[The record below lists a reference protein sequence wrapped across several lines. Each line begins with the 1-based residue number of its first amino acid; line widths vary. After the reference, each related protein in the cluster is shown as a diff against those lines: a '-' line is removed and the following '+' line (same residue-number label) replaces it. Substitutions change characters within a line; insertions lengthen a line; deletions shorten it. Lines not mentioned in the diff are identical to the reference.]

1 MVAYFSHLFTD
12 LITRSYGYV
21 TNIFCCSHFTAEST
35 HLQERKLKAT
45 PLCKSSF
52 KLLSGFHLII
62 YIETHSRIT
71 EVFFLFICVWVFC
84 LFVFCYWHWSKLL
97 CLDQKA
103 EGAGHL
109 IRPIPHTSTFLFRMI
124 LISNF
129 FKKSHFSQ
137 WSTITFLLMRGS
149 IQWSIKGESSVFF
162 IIYFDLLQ
170 MVQWLLSFE
179 NVN

>member
-71 EVFFLFICVWVFC
+71 EVFFFVYLCLGF
-84 LFVFCYWHWSKLL
+84 LFVCFLL
-97 CLDQKA
+97 LTLKQITLLRSESRGSWTLDQTNSP
-103 EGAGHL
+103 HL
-109 IRPIPHTSTFLFRMI
+109 Y
-124 LISNF
+124 ISFPND
-129 FKKSHFSQ
+129 
-137 WSTITFLLMRGS
+137 
-149 IQWSIKGESSVFF
+149 
-162 IIYFDLLQ
+162 FDI
-170 MVQWLLSFE
+170 
-179 NVN
+179 

>member
-129 FKKSHFSQ
+129 FKKKSLFTVKYYYFPINEGLYSMKHKR
-137 WSTITFLLMRGS
+137 WILCFLHNLFWFVADGAMAPLFR
-149 IQWSIKGESSVFF
+149 KC
-162 IIYFDLLQ
+162 
-170 MVQWLLSFE
+170 
-179 NVN
+179 